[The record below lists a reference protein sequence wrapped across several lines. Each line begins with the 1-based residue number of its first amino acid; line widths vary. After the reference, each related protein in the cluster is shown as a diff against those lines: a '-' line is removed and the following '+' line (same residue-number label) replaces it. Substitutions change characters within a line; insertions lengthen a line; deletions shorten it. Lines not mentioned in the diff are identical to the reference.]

1 MSEQPTTTE
10 NKNVGKKS
18 KNHTEITEND
28 ESHSKPKNRDK
39 PPKVLFYHFL
49 IYLFYKQDSQKK
61 PKRGF
66 PLRSKENVANN
77 NLGSERR
84 PSRSNTDKS
93 ITNSVSSHSKQ
104 ASERNK
110 KKPSHSFCKK
120 QSDSKKKFVRR
131 DSNQDLTGISS
142 SAERG
147 RQRSRSFEVTRRS
160 DSRSNSA
167 VRKTPKIINDSV
179 EKEITT
185 FF

>member
-39 PPKVLFYHFL
+39 PPK
-49 IYLFYKQDSQKK
+49 QDSQKK

-93 ITNSVSSHSKQ
+93 IANSVSSHSKQ